1 MTDEPNAPAPPA
13 GAPHAPAK
21 GRGNKPML
29 VLVAV
34 SALSVGAYLWHRVAS
49 AGEADTD
56 DAQIEADVVPLAAR
70 TGGLVLRVRVLDNHP
85 VHRGEVLAELD
96 PAEHTARVA
105 QAEAE
110 LANARAQLQVA
121 EADVQLTTATATGGL
136 RTARAVVSSAV
147 EASRSARAQIVA
159 AEAGVTRAQAQQAQT
174 RTTLQRA
181 RTLFASGAASRAELD
196 NAQSADDAAQAAVAQ
211 AQAQAQTARASQLSV
226 MAQVTQAE
234 GRLEQSTP
242 VEASLASARAR
253 VAVAQAKV
261 QSSQAALDLARL
273 QLSYTQVTAP
283 ADGVVSRL
291 SVHEGQLL
299 TAGQPIAELVPNETY
314 LVANFKETQVGRMVP
329 GQRVEVHID
338 AYPGRALEGQ
348 VESLSGGTGARFSLL
363 PPDNASGNF
372 VKVVQRIPVRIRWT
386 RVPSDLALRAGLSAD
401 ATVFFH

>member
-96 PAEHTARVA
+96 PAEHT
-105 QAEAE
+105 EAE
-110 LANARAQLQVA
+110 LANARAQLLVA

-314 LVANFKETQVGRMVP
+314 LVANFKETQVGRLVP